1 MVEFWH
7 LRSLS
12 EIIKKNIYLTFQWLC
27 WILYLYKQFLRL
39 GQNIPLSY
47 SLLLSHNVVSSTPL
61 WTGFAL
67 TTLVVIGTDCT
78 GSCKFYYHTI
88 TITTAPINCQ
98 WHYLLIICFKWWRS
112 VLYACNVSVFKIDLI
127 LMLVWTEMKTTDYH
141 LSWSAMCVPQ

>member
-1 MVEFWH
+1 MDPPPFT
-7 LRSLS
+7 LLSNKGQS

-98 WHYLLIICFKWWRS
+98 WHYLLIICFKWWRCI
-112 VLYACNVSVFKIDLI
+112 VNVSSLYVLFVKDNCSLF
-127 LMLVWTEMKTTDYH
+127 
-141 LSWSAMCVPQ
+141 SACSRGCRHVGRI